1 MSLNRNQNKQN
12 DQNNEENE
20 QEQKA
25 EVSENELF
33 FDLIDSKLS
42 DPERIEKNKKY
53 KQNEE
58 KFDKLLAQSND
69 ILKRMNLDQ
78 AVIAN
83 DWFEL
88 NDIYQIIQNEQ
99 DGLEMDAMLLFNKM
113 TQIEAKRSL
122 QSLKTQNFLQSLKEK

>member
-1 MSLNRNQNKQN
+1 MSINRNPNKQN
-12 DQNNEENE
+12 DQNNEEND

-25 EVSENELF
+25 EVSENEIF
-33 FDLIDSKLS
+33 FDLIDSKIS
-42 DPERIEKNKKY
+42 DPERIERNKKY

-58 KFDKLLAQSND
+58 KFDKLLAQSDD
-69 ILKRMNLDQ
+69 ILERMNVDQ
-78 AVIAN
+78 GAIAN

-99 DGLEMDAMLLFNKM
+99 NGLEMDAMLLFNKM

-122 QSLKTQNFLQSLKEK
+122 QSLKTQKFLQSLKEK